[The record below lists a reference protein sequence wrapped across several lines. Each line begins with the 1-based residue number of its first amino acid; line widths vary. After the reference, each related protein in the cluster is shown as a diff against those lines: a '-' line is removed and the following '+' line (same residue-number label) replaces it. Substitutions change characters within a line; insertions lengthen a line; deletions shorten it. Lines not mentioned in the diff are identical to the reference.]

1 MRIIDHFVVGGPCS
15 GKRQYKPTLLD
26 SVSAFNKDTKVKK
39 LHSTETA
46 SVLGA
51 VVLNLLSEDVEF
63 LTLITSC
70 CFSLTNPEDTRR
82 RNTPIRR

>member
-39 LHSTETA
+39 AALHGDC
-46 SVLGA
+46 LGA
-51 VVLNLLSEDVEF
+51 WSRRLEF
-63 LTLITSC
+63 AV
-70 CFSLTNPEDTRR
+70 RR
-82 RNTPIRR
+82 R